1 MAGVNNLYELTC
13 PSSTQ
18 SIHSGAPGLDLN
30 AMFPK
35 SIAEVYILISVC
47 NVYLFHRLNRSEY
60 KGKVV
65 DEPYLELF
73 YSIKLISSIVFL
85 MTLLRTILC
94 CSNSEWQ

>member
-1 MAGVNNLYELTC
+1 MVGVNNLYELTC

-30 AMFPK
+30 AIFPK
-35 SIAEVYILISVC
+35 SIAEVYILINAC
-47 NVYLFHRLNRSEY
+47 NVYLFHRLYRSEN
-60 KGKVV
+60 KGKVL
-65 DEPYLELF
+65 DGSYPGLF
-73 YSIKLISSIVFL
+73 FFIKLISSIVFL

>member
-1 MAGVNNLYELTC
+1 MVGVNNLYELTC

-30 AMFPK
+30 AIFPK
-35 SIAEVYILISVC
+35 SIAEVYILINAR
-47 NVYLFHRLNRSEY
+47 NVYLFHRLYRSEN
-60 KGKVV
+60 KGKVL
-65 DEPYLELF
+65 DGLF
-73 YSIKLISSIVFL
+73 YFIKLISSIVFL